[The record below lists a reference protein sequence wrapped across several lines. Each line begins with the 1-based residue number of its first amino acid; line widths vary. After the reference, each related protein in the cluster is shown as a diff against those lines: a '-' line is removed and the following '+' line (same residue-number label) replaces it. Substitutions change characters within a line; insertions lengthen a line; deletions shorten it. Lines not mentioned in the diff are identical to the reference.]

1 MTIVLLARHGESDWN
16 RERRWQGHADR
27 PLTELGREQAIALAE
42 RLDGMPVAAIYS
54 SDLRRAH
61 DTARAVAER
70 RGLPL
75 TALPELREVDVGSWS
90 GLGRDDVEARF
101 PEGAARWH
109 AGGTG
114 WEDGETYDAMAAR
127 VVAAVERIASAHVS
141 ETVLIVAHGGPLRA
155 LHARALGL
163 ELGDHRRT
171 VPVEPNARLS
181 AVEVEGRRFRLVEL
195 P

>member
-1 MTIVLLARHGESDWN
+1 M
-16 RERRWQGHADR
+16 
-27 PLTELGREQAIALAE
+27 ALAD
-42 RLDGMPVAAIYS
+42 RLDGIPIAAIYA
-54 SDLRRAH
+54 SDLQRAH

-70 RGLPL
+70 LGLEL

-90 GLGRDDVEARF
+90 GLGRDDVEERF

-109 AGGTG
+109 AGETG
-114 WEDGETYDAMAAR
+114 WEDGESYDAMAAR
-127 VVAAVERIASAHVS
+127 VVAAVERIAAAHAG
-141 ETVLIVAHGGPLRA
+141 ETVLVVAHGGPLRA
-155 LHARALGL
+155 LHARALDL

-181 AVEVEGRRFRLVEL
+181 AVEVEDGRFRLVEL